1 MISLSRFPK
10 GSFERLEPY
19 EGKLSC
25 TVLRGGSGSNAGVLP
40 DQIIDQLVEV
50 YTPWIDAAISNYNTD
65 FYYPPR
71 GYLWVCYEEGQIC
84 A

>member
-1 MISLSRFPK
+1 MSAYCYTISVLLDDRQVY
-10 GSFERLEPY
+10 ERLIVD
-19 EGKLSC
+19 LSDNDK
-25 TVLRGGSGSNAGVLP
+25 GH
-40 DQIIDQLVEV
+40 IIDQLVEV
-50 YTPWIDAAISNYNTD
+50 YPPWIDAAISNYNTD